1 MAQVIFLQTI
11 EKHMEGENSMKY
23 EEPTMCCVIF
33 DEEDIIATSPGLD
46 NEGEGFGD
54 VLNPDDLVP

>member
-1 MAQVIFLQTI
+1 
-11 EKHMEGENSMKY
+11 MEGENSMKY

-46 NEGEGFGD
+46 NEGESFGD
-54 VLNPDDLVP
+54 ILNPDDLVP